1 MAKRFLEIDALRGMA
16 VVLMVVF
23 HFLFDYNFFITFI
36 VNLDSG
42 FWFIVGRATAVL
54 FVSLAGLSLTL
65 HAHRKSSMQNRP
77 NEWKMFARRGIFIL
91 SLGLMI
97 SLITFALFPTNAIW
111 FGVLHLMGISFV
123 LGAPFLHR
131 KNIALAGGLVITS
144 AGILLA
150 TVFHSDVPF
159 WPILFPV
166 SFSTFDYFPLFPWF
180 GIFLL
185 GIAAGHYFYP
195 RGVPHPKLGWE
206 KGNALVRMLALLGK
220 KSLVIYFVHQ
230 PILIGI
236 ILVLKNMM
244 R

>member
-166 SFSTFDYFPLFPWF
+166 SFSTFDYFPMLPWF

-185 GIAAGHYFYP
+185 GISIGNFIFPHGKARYSFSLPRIEPLTTALEWAGKH
-195 RGVPHPKLGWE
+195 
-206 KGNALVRMLALLGK
+206 
-220 KSLVIYFVHQ
+220 SLEIYFVHQ
-230 PILIGI
+230 PLIVGLLLLGKS
-236 ILVLKNMM
+236 LV
-244 R
+244 